1 MILVVFRIRLGMR
14 EREGMKRLIFLLVL
28 HLIIFS
34 FSSNAL
40 AKAELV
46 VYTSVKDVLISRLR
60 DAFASKYPDIDL
72 DYYSAGAGK
81 LMVKIAGELQSGS
94 VGADVVWT
102 SEISDFFRL
111 KHQGAL
117 ERYIPSEW
125 RTIVS
130 PVKDPDGF
138 FTPVRLGTLGI
149 AYNTKKVATPPKS
162 WEDLLDSR
170 FRDGFGIANPAFSGT
185 AWISVAMIAHTMGWD
200 YIDRLKANGAKM
212 GQGSLQ
218 LVADTASGDLKASIA
233 IDYITVEKIEK
244 GATLGFMY
252 PKEMMVIPSPV
263 AIFKGA
269 SHPKAARKFVNF
281 LLSREGQEI
290 IASAGMLPVRDDV
303 SLRQGFNLV
312 SPREAEK
319 RAMRIDYPKTINEKD
334 SIIQKFTSIMRT
346 N

>member
-1 MILVVFRIRLGMR
+1 
-14 EREGMKRLIFLLVL
+14 MKKVIFLLVFP
-28 HLIIFS
+28 LIYVS

-40 AKAELV
+40 AKTELV
-46 VYTSVKDVLISRLR
+46 VYTSAKDVLISRLK
-60 DAFASKYPDIDL
+60 DVFASKHPEIDL

-81 LMVKIAGELQSGS
+81 LMVRIAGELQSGS

-102 SEISDFFRL
+102 SEISDFYRL

-117 ERYIPSEW
+117 ERYVPSEW

-149 AYNTKKVATPPKS
+149 AYNTKKVTTPPKS
-162 WEDLLDSR
+162 WEDLSDSR
-170 FRDGFGIANPAFSGT
+170 FRDGLGIANPALSGT
-185 AWISVAMIAHTMGWD
+185 AWISVAMITHNMGWD
-200 YIDRLKANGAKM
+200 YVDRLKANGAKM
-212 GQGSLQ
+212 GQGSAQ

-233 IDYITVEKIEK
+233 IDYITVERIEK
-244 GATLGFMY
+244 GASLGFMY
-252 PKEMMVIPSPV
+252 PREMMVIPSPV

-269 SHPKAARKFVNF
+269 PHLKAARKFVDF

-290 IASAGMLPVRDDV
+290 LASTGTLPVRDDV

-319 RAMRIDYPKTINEKD
+319 RAMKIDYSKMLNEKD
-334 SIIQKFTSIMRT
+334 FIIQKFTSIMRS